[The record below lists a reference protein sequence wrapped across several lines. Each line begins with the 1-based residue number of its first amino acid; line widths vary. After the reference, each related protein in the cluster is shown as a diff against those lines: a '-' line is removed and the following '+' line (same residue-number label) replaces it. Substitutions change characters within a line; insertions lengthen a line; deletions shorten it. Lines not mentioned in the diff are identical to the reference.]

1 MVFAKPEQTRVLVQR
16 LEIVSKWEFRFE
28 IKINFLAI
36 AARFDTGN
44 YHCYQVVDFLMNRC
58 EITVVACEQ

>member
-28 IKINFLAI
+28 IKTNFLAA

-44 YHCYQVVDFLMNRC
+44 CHRSLIFL
-58 EITVVACEQ
+58 